1 MRASRPSLHGKT
13 ESARAV
19 STLNPIRAESPER
32 CLLWPLPY
40 TSHSPAPRRRCTDF
54 APPLCM
60 MTARRDPMRESAS
73 TAFLLSVLDDAVF
86 VADESA
92 ILLANPAFEEL
103 IEFTSAELASPRPPC
118 FACPEEQITFFA
130 FVQRQLSE
138 GGTAPGQHAALVNLV
153 ARNGGPLV
161 VQVKFRPFTPSKED
175 GGRPTCFYFASDKLK
190 WREVCRRRCICSRP
204 SSASSRASARG
215 PPSLTS
221 PSCTP
226 TSPSLTLRA
235 SGLRSC
241 AGGRCVPVG

>member
-1 MRASRPSLHGKT
+1 
-13 ESARAV
+13 
-19 STLNPIRAESPER
+19 
-32 CLLWPLPY
+32 
-40 TSHSPAPRRRCTDF
+40 
-54 APPLCM
+54 
-60 MTARRDPMRESAS
+60 MRESAS

-190 WREVCRRRCICSRP
+190 WREVL
-204 SSASSRASARG
+204 SSPLHLQPPFKCVVEGFGAGTTEPDFTILHANKSFADIACLRVEELRG
-215 PPSLTS
+215 RT
-221 PSCTP
+221 
-226 TSPSLTLRA
+226 
-235 SGLRSC
+235 LRSC
-241 AGGRCVPVG
+241 GLTFKSEDAAQLCEGTPMQPTTKPLVGRNKQALLATVAILGADLLISYCESLPH